1 MSTEEKLLT
10 AAIDLM
16 SKKGYHRTTVADIVD
31 AAGVAQGTFYLYFDS
46 KKSLFKKLM
55 DRFYELLESGL
66 VSVDLNSDLLETI
79 EDLGLQIRTAIKNI
93 LLVYQDNAVLARI
106 FLREAMGLEPDFAEF
121 WDSIIERLATIGA
134 VIMEQAIERGLLPPQ
149 NSIIVAHSVVGM
161 IERVAYYWLFQENEF
176 ELEEVVDALAR
187 FEMLG
192 ISGVMTSEMEQA
204 IVDRRSKSEK

>member
-1 MSTEEKLLT
+1 MSTEEKLLS

-16 SKKGYHRTTVADIVD
+16 SKKGYHRTTVADIVN

-55 DRFYELLESGL
+55 DRFYDLLESAL
-66 VSVDLNSDLLETI
+66 VAVDLNSNALEST
-79 EDLGLQIRTAIKNI
+79 EDLAMQIRTAIRNI

-106 FLREAMGLEPDFAEF
+106 FLREAMGLEPDFAEL
-121 WDSIIERLATIGA
+121 WDSITERLATTGTL
-134 VIMEQAIERGLLPPQ
+134 IMEQAIERDLLPPQ

-176 ELEEVVDALAR
+176 GLEEVVDALAR

-192 ISGVMTSEMEQA
+192 VSGVLTPEMERA
-204 IVDRRSKSEK
+204 IIGEQSKSE

>member
-1 MSTEEKLLT
+1 MSTEEKLLN

-16 SKKGYHRTTVADIVD
+16 SKKGYHRTTVADIVK

-55 DRFYELLESGL
+55 DRFYELLEGAI
-66 VSVDLNSDLLETI
+66 VAVDLNSNSLETVG
-79 EDLGLQIRTAIKNI
+79 DLAIQIRAAIRNV

-106 FLREAMGLEPDFAEF
+106 FLREAIGLEPDFAEL
-121 WDSIIERLATIGA
+121 WESIIERLATIGTI
-134 VIMEQAIERGLLPPQ
+134 IMEQAIERDLLPPQ
-149 NSIIVAHSVVGM
+149 NSQIVAHSVVGM

-176 ELEEVVDALAR
+176 EFEEVVNALAR

-192 ISGVMTSEMEQA
+192 VSGVMTPEMERA
-204 IVDRRSKSEK
+204 ITGKHSKSE